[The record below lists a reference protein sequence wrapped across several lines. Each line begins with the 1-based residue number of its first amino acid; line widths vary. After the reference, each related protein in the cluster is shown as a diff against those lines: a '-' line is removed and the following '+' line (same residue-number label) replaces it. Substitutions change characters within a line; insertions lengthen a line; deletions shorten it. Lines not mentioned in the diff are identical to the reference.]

1 MTVGQLPAEAG
12 AFARYLRD
20 LMALLDK
27 DEGWC
32 GVFWQRDPDGMQACL
47 DGGELPPWDVLEALL
62 HDLAARH
69 GTGAAEHETLR
80 ARALHTAAAAAHDRR
95 PGAREGLVERLGA
108 MRRERAYA
116 AQRERELTQRLR
128 GVADGADAEGLG
140 LELAWARDDHERA
153 TARCGELGARLEA
166 LETLP
171 SPSRPGRP
179 PAPDSWFRAEAPEA
193 GEEPF
198 LPHPAPSRSP
208 QVPDGLNPAR
218 PALEDAPPD
227 FVRGDPQGRPGGW
240 GPDAHAAA
248 AAHVTAGKSGVSP
261 ARTKLRA
268 WGRAGEEPGRAPKRR
283 PRGARYAGLDA
294 DDGGGNTGAAS
305 AAPAMP
311 VPPAE
316 AATPRG
322 ARYAGVQEKAAAA
335 PPPVVAEAAHLV
347 EDGRAVSGAVAALVQ
362 LRAQGRTGEAH
373 VLLCEAAAWP
383 AGRLPMLAGALHR
396 AGLGADWATLLWE
409 LASLPV
415 DRVAAVSG
423 ALHGAGLGE
432 DGRQLLRQGVARPA
446 PEIAAGLLALVDVGR
461 EREVRALVDAF
472 VRVRTPE
479 DAARVAQNDP
489 PRLAPLLLDAAR
501 QVSQGRYWDVVHAL
515 RVAGAAP

>member
-1 MTVGQLPAEAG
+1 MTVGQLPVEAG
-12 AFARYLRD
+12 AFVRYLRD
-20 LMALLDK
+20 LTALLDK
-27 DEGWC
+27 GEGWC
-32 GVFWQRDPDGMQACL
+32 AVFWQRDPDGMRACL
-47 DGGELPPWDVLEALL
+47 DGAELPPWDVLEALL
-62 HDLAARH
+62 HDLAAQH
-69 GTGAAEHETLR
+69 GTEAAEHETVR

-128 GVADGADAEGLG
+128 GVADGAEAEGLG

-171 SPSRPGRP
+171 SPSRPARP

-193 GEEPF
+193 DEEPF
-198 LPHPAPSRSP
+198 LPHPAPSRGDTLRLPPRGGSAPDLAP
-208 QVPDGLNPAR
+208 Q
-218 PALEDAPPD
+218 APPD
-227 FVRGDPQGRPGGW
+227 FVRGDPQGLNSAPPALEDFGKGRGGEK
-240 GPDAHAAA
+240 PR
-248 AAHVTAGKSGVSP
+248 
-261 ARTKLRA
+261 RT
-268 WGRAGEEPGRAPKRR
+268 PKRR

-294 DDGGGNTGAAS
+294 DAGGS
-305 AAPAMP
+305 AVTLPTSD
-311 VPPAE
+311 V
-316 AATPRG
+316 ATPRG
-322 ARYAGVQEKAAAA
+322 ARYAGVEEKTAA

-347 EDGRAVSGAVAALVQ
+347 EDGRAVTGAVAALVQ